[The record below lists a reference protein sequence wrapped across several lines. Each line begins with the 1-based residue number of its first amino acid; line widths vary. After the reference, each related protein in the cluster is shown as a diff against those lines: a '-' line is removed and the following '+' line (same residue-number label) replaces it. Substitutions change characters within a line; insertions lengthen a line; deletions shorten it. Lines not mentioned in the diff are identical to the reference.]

1 MNKKTR
7 LIYFQELKIQL
18 AFVKF
23 IYEGITDLHEVTKLE
38 QNEKERIRNIVKLC
52 NSMEKQTLQTI
63 CRDILKLK
71 VHHRKASITHP
82 GQKNDYYIVPTRYTV
97 EHFREASIGTATIS
111 MNNQYSKEPNPFLN
125 NFNSN
130 KKKENLN
137 EKELINPKG
146 IGAEEFAFAKN
157 EIIEFPEI
165 KIPKKTVSE
174 NRTNKEEIVRLKGGN
189 QKPVKVSKNVTLT
202 NRDQSI
208 VKSLKQLY
216 NNECQICAG
225 KIEVGKGKFY
235 SEVHHIQPLG
245 THNGPDI
252 SENMI
257 VLCPNHHRMFDMGV
271 IRINIVEK
279 KVHHYNKNNVL
290 NGKVINLKHNINEK
304 YTTYHDSQ
312 IFKGSINQKTEKEK
326 RVKEVSY
333 GDTVIFWD
341 GEEENEVLIET
352 YHNRHFMN
360 NMQRMLLF
368 KKEGEKFS
376 FNGFTYCILKVK

>member
-1 MNKKTR
+1 MNKKTK
-7 LIYFQELKIQL
+7 LVYFQELKIQL

-71 VHHRKASITHP
+71 VHSRKASVTHP

-97 EHFREASIGTATIS
+97 EHFRGASIDIETLS
-111 MNNQYSKEPNPFLN
+111 MSQYSKEPNPFLN

-130 KKKENLN
+130 KKKEHLN

-146 IGAEEFAFAKN
+146 IEAEELAAIKN
-157 EIIEFPEI
+157 EMIEFPEI
-165 KIPKKTVSE
+165 KIPTKPFGQ
-174 NRTNKEEIVRLKGGN
+174 NRANKEEMVLLKGGN
-189 QKPVKVSKNVTLT
+189 QKPVKVSKNITLT

-208 VKSLKQLY
+208 VKALKQLY
-216 NNECQICAG
+216 NSECQICAE

-245 THNGPDI
+245 AHNGPDI

-257 VLCPNHHRMFDMGV
+257 VLCPNHHIMFDVGV

-279 KVHHYNKNNVL
+279 KVYHYNKNNVL
-290 NGKVINLKHNINEK
+290 DGKVINLKHNINEK

-312 IFKGSINQKTEKEK
+312 IFKGSINQKTGKEA
-326 RVKEVSY
+326 SY

-341 GEEENEVLIET
+341 GEEENEVLMET

-368 KKEGEKFS
+368 KKEGENFL
-376 FNGFTYCILKVK
+376 FNGFTYRIVKIK

>member
-1 MNKKTR
+1 MNKKTK
-7 LIYFQELKIQL
+7 IVYFQELKIQL

-23 IYEGITDLHEVTKLE
+23 IYENVTDLHEVTKLE
-38 QNEKERIRNIVKLC
+38 QGEKERIRNIVKLC

-71 VHHRKASITHP
+71 VHSRKVYTTHL

-97 EHFREASIGTATIS
+97 EHFRKASIDIGTIS
-111 MNNQYSKEPNPFLN
+111 MNNQHSKEPNPFLN

-130 KKKENLN
+130 KKEENRN
-137 EKELINPKG
+137 EKGLINPKG
-146 IGAEEFAFAKN
+146 IEAKKLVVTKN
-157 EIIEFPEI
+157 EMIEVPEI
-165 KIPKKTVSE
+165 EIPTKPLGQNRINEEEKIL
-174 NRTNKEEIVRLKGGN
+174 LKGGN
-189 QKPVKVSKNVTLT
+189 QKPLKVSKNITLT

-216 NNECQICAG
+216 NNECQICAE

-235 SEVHHIQPLG
+235 SEVHHIKPLG
-245 THNGPDI
+245 AHNGPDT

-257 VLCPNHHRMFDMGV
+257 VLCPNHHIMYDMGV
-271 IRINIVEK
+271 IRINILEK
-279 KVHHYNKNNVL
+279 KVYHYNKNNML
-290 NGKVINLKHNINEK
+290 NGKVINLKHNINKE

-312 IFKGSINQKTEKEK
+312 IFKGSIDQETRKVNK
-326 RVKEVSY
+326 VKEASY

-341 GEEENEVLIET
+341 GEEENEVLMET

-360 NMQRMLLF
+360 NIQRMLLF
-368 KKEGEKFS
+368 KKEGES
-376 FNGFTYCILKVK
+376 FLFNEFTYLIVKIK